1 MNDLYDHIIEL
12 LGKPEDDPLYSK
24 LVQDLGEPSI
34 TEQTPEIRMFS
45 FAKEGF
51 VLASA
56 VLPDLMCG
64 AKLFRNA
71 TFVFDT
77 SKTEG
82 GEWVPFTGRLP
93 GGISG
98 GDGPEIVHEK
108 FTRAGAQQPTPD
120 HSWGYWLGPQL
131 WVFGFD
137 DKTQFLNMALVSFF
151 GDVEG
156 SLVTTKQDDDS
167 GPPP

>member
-1 MNDLYDHIIEL
+1 MTDLYDHIIEL

-24 LVQDLGEPSI
+24 LVRDLGEPSI
-34 TEQTPEIRMFS
+34 IEETPELRMFS
-45 FAKEGF
+45 FPNQGF

-56 VLPDLMCG
+56 VLPDMSG
-64 AKLFRNA
+64 ARLFRNA

-77 SKTEG
+77 SRTPG
-82 GEWVPFTGRLP
+82 GEWVPFAGKLP
-93 GGISG
+93 GGISC
-98 GDGPEIVHEK
+98 GDGPEDVHEK
-108 FTRAGAQQPTPD
+108 FIKAGAKQPTPD

-151 GDVEG
+151 GDVEL
-156 SLVTTKQDDDS
+156 SLMTTKHDDLP
-167 GPPP
+167 GG